1 MTIIKRCKYWF
12 ILFFSL
18 SSSIMKAQDLLPVS
32 GTVSDAAGPLI
43 GAVIVEK
50 GTQNGVVSDE
60 NGTYAITVA
69 GKSSILL
76 FSYVGYKDREIAVGN
91 QAMINVLLEN
101 EDPLNEVVVIGYG
114 TQKKSV
120 STGAISKV
128 RGEDLENMPVMR
140 IEQSLQGRTSGVWV
154 TSSSGSPGAAA
165 TVRVRGT
172 TSINNSDPLYVV
184 DGVPING
191 GIDYLNQGDI
201 ESIEVLKDA
210 ASAAI
215 YGARSANGVILVTTK
230 KGSKDLMEVSFNG
243 YYGIQN
249 TSKTLSL
256 LDATQYAILM
266 NESSVAAGGDVL
278 FSNPDSLGTGTD
290 WQDAV
295 FESNA
300 PIQNY
305 DLSISAGSG
314 KSLYFGSFSYFDQ
327 TGIVTSSQSSFQRFS
342 VRFNGT
348 HNISK
353 YITVGHTLGYTR
365 NNGQGVPDN
374 TEYGSPLGRAIN
386 LDPITPLI
394 ETRPEVLNSSIF
406 QNFAVVLDDNG
417 QPYGI
422 SPYVTSE
429 IVNPVAAIRVNQ
441 SNGWGDKIAGNVFLE
456 LMPFKGF
463 KFRSAYGVDFA
474 YWGAESFS
482 PVYYLNASNRLD
494 INRYARSQNRGI
506 YWNWDN
512 TISYQKTFFEKHN
525 FNFLAGMVAE
535 HNEGEGQSGSVQ
547 DIPAD
552 DISNASLLFP
562 VAPENQGF
570 GGYEYEGA
578 LVSYLGR
585 ITYDYSGKYLFSA
598 LFRVDGSPKFGENYR
613 YGTFPSV
620 SAGWVVTEEEF
631 FANNDYVNFFK
642 IRGSWGIN
650 GNDKIGDFRFV
661 STIGGFRNYTFGVDE
676 SLING
681 STPNAL
687 ANPDLRWEE
696 TRQTNIGFDARV
708 FKDFT
713 LTFDW
718 FIKKTSGMLL
728 DVAVPGYVGNAG
740 PVGNIASM
748 ENKGIEFELG
758 YLKKIG
764 SVTLDVSGNLSHF
777 KNVVTDLGPDKEY
790 IVGQTFSPQALEIT
804 RTSVGEPFGYFFGY
818 QTDGIFQNQ
827 EEVNSYVGI
836 DGNPIQPNATPGDF
850 RFVDINGDG
859 IIDADDRTKIGDPVP
874 DLVYGFNVAAAW
886 KGFDILVFGQGVT
899 GVQVY
904 DATRRFD
911 LQMANLTTDAL
922 DRWTG
927 EGTSDSYPHL
937 VMNDPN
943 KNFSSSSDFYVKDA
957 SYLRIRT
964 LQLGYTLPLEVTSKA
979 GIKKVR
985 IYVSGNNIA
994 TITKYDGFDPEIGG
1008 SSFGVDRGVYPQAMS
1023 FLIGGNITF

>member
-1 MTIIKRCKYWF
+1 MIKFMKYGIILLLCLNCSVIY
-12 ILFFSL
+12 
-18 SSSIMKAQDLLPVS
+18 AQGTLTVN
-32 GTVSDAAGPLI
+32 GTVTDAGGPLI
-43 GAVIVEK
+43 GAIVLEK
-50 GTQNGVVSDE
+50 GTQNGVVADE
-60 NGTYAITVA
+60 NGNFSINVA
-69 GKSSILL
+69 GKSAILV
-76 FSYVGYKDREIAVGN
+76 FSYVGHKSQEAAVGN
-91 QAMINVLLEN
+91 QSTVNVALEN
-101 EDPLNEVVVIGYG
+101 DDLLNEIVVVGYG

-120 STGAISKV
+120 TTGAISKV
-128 RGEDLENMPVMR
+128 RGDDLESMPVMR

-154 TSSSGSPGAAA
+154 TSNSGSPGAAA

-184 DGVPING
+184 DGVPISG

-230 KGSKDLMEVSFNG
+230 KGKKDMLEVSLNS

-249 TSKTLSL
+249 PTRQLSL
-256 LDATQYAILM
+256 LNATQYAILM
-266 NESSVAAGGDVL
+266 NESSVASGGNVL
-278 FSNPDSLGTGTD
+278 FSNPDSLGEGTD
-290 WQDAV
+290 WQAAV
-295 FESNA
+295 FEKNA
-300 PIQNY
+300 PVHNH

-314 KSLYFGSFSYFDQ
+314 KSMYYGSFSYFDQ
-327 TGIVTSSQSSFQRFS
+327 TGIVSSSQSSFQRYTI
-342 VRFNGT
+342 RFNAT
-348 HNISK
+348 HNINK

-394 ETRPEVLNSSIF
+394 ETRPDVLNSDIF

-429 IVNPVAAIRVNQ
+429 ILNPVAAIKVNQ

-463 KFRSAYGVDFA
+463 KYRSAYGVDFA

-482 PVYYLNASNRLD
+482 PVYYLNAANRLD

-512 TISYQKTFFEKHN
+512 TISYQKTFAEKHN

-535 HNEGEGQSGSVQ
+535 HNQGEGLTGSVQ
-547 DIPAD
+547 DIPAT
-552 DISNASLLFP
+552 DISNASLLFA

-585 ITYDYSGKYLFSA
+585 VTYDFSGKYLFSA

-620 SAGWVVTEEEF
+620 SAGWVVTEEDF
-631 FANNDYVNFFK
+631 FKNNAYVNFLK

-696 TRQTNIGFDARV
+696 TKQTNFGLDARV
-708 FKDFT
+708 FKNFT
-713 LTFDW
+713 VTFDW

-728 DVAVPGYVGNAG
+728 DIAVPGYVGNAG

-748 ENKGIEFELG
+748 ENKGIELELG
-758 YLKKIG
+758 YTKTIG
-764 SVTLDVSGNLSHF
+764 TVTLDFSGNLSHF
-777 KNVVTDLGPDKEY
+777 KNTVTDLGPDKEY
-790 IVGQTFSPQALEIT
+790 IVGQTFSPQGLEIT
-804 RTSVGEPFGYFFGY
+804 RSSVGEPFGYFFGY
-818 QTDGIFQNQ
+818 KTDGIFQNQ
-827 EEVNSYVGI
+827 EEVNSYTGI
-836 DGNPIQPNATPGDF
+836 DGQLIQPDATPGDF

-874 DLVYGFNVAAAW
+874 DLIYGFTLSASW
-886 KGFDILVFGQGVT
+886 KGFDIILFGQGIA
-899 GVQVY
+899 GAQVFN
-904 DATRRFD
+904 ATRRFD
-911 LQMANLTTDAL
+911 LQMANMTTDAL

-943 KNFSSSSDFYVKDA
+943 KNFSSSSDFYVENA
-957 SYLRIRT
+957 SFFRIRT
-964 LQLGYTLPLEVTSKA
+964 LQLGYTLPLEITSKA
-979 GIKKVR
+979 GIKKIRV
-985 IYVSGNNIA
+985 YVSGNNIG
-994 TITKYDGFDPEIGG
+994 TITKYHGFDPEIGG